1 MKLFRRLL
9 EFQRQSQLSIRHK
22 LMFSYFFIMLILM
35 LTGVFIFFGIMN
47 KEARQKY
54 LDSAQDN
61 LNQLA
66 YILDEQVKSIS
77 LYADVL
83 AKNPEIAQLIST
95 ERITDRDIVD
105 KSLYNILPLITDVIA
120 QNHNIQ
126 GIRVIHGNQR
136 LFNIHDSMFFDDKIL
151 DGQWEARLR
160 QLCTDGTYTRNA
172 AFIEYREE
180 GNRYATISGLEDD
193 KIGRASCR
201 ERV

>member
-136 LFNIHDSMFFDDKIL
+136 LFNIHDSM
-151 DGQWEARLR
+151 
-160 QLCTDGTYTRNA
+160 
-172 AFIEYREE
+172 
-180 GNRYATISGLEDD
+180 
-193 KIGRASCR
+193 
-201 ERV
+201 